1 MTSKNSEDK
10 SGLNKQR
17 LESLTDGVF
26 AIAMTLLVL
35 DLKIPK
41 ISRDLI
47 ASGSLTHVLFNLWP
61 KFLSYLTSF
70 AILGLYWIA
79 HHGYSHFVKRSDRWY
94 LWLNLLFLMFIG
106 LIPFS
111 TALLGDYHSEKA
123 AVMVYGSN
131 FVGMGIAFY
140 LQWWYAT
147 RRHHLVGSGVEPEV
161 IRMGKMRI
169 LRGLALY
176 TCAVLIAL
184 KSPAASL
191 ALYVLI
197 PVSYILPS
205 KLDQHWTHVHD

>member
-1 MTSKNSEDK
+1 MSTQSKD
-10 SGLNKQR
+10 GLNKWR

-41 ISRDLI
+41 VSRDLI
-47 ASGSLTHVLFNLWP
+47 ASGSLAHALFGLWP
-61 KFLSYLTSF
+61 KFLSYVMSF
-70 AILGLYWIA
+70 AVLGLYWIG

-94 LWLNLLFLMFIG
+94 LWLNLFFLMFIV

-147 RRHHLVGSGVEPEV
+147 RRHHLVGPGLEPEV
-161 IRMGKMRI
+161 IRMGKLRI
-169 LRGLALY
+169 LRGIVLY
-176 TCAVLIAL
+176 MCAVLVAL
-184 KSPAASL
+184 KSPQASL
-191 ALYVLI
+191 VLYVLI
-197 PVSYILPS
+197 PVTYILPS